1 MLRELRI
8 VDFAII
14 DEAFLEFGD
23 GFNVLTGETG
33 AGKSI
38 LIEALGIALGGR
50 SSGEMIRSSC
60 DKAQVEA
67 RFDLAGLDKPIG
79 WLKDNGFYTGE
90 EMIVRRIVSRTG
102 RNRAFINGSMAT
114 VAQVSEVGDLLVDIH
129 GQNEHQTL
137 LDPGSHLRLLD
148 SFLDLA
154 PLRASYERKFGEFK
168 SARDKLDATLR
179 GQKETERRIDLL
191 RHQVGEIEAASLA
204 PGVDKKLC
212 IEKSR
217 LNNAEKLREL
227 TSAILDNLD
236 DNDNSATSQLQKSRG
251 WIEQMIEMDGSLAL
265 QGESLASALFG
276 IEEVAGELRKYAETM
291 ESDPARLAEV
301 DDRLD
306 LIGTLK
312 RKYGDTIE
320 EVLEFHDRAARELE
334 SLEFN
339 RDHLEK
345 LQDEA
350 DKLGYQCAR
359 IALELDGER
368 VKGATGFSAAAQKQL
383 GDLNMEHAQVVPSFS
398 YGKTDDVYCK
408 KGENFTQLLPHGIG
422 NMEILF
428 NANPGEPVKPLAK
441 IASGGEISRLML
453 AFKTIISSDQPVPVM
468 IFDEIDSGMGGVTAD
483 RLGVK
488 LRDLA
493 KSSQVFCITHLPQVA
508 RYAQTH
514 FQVAKSGSR
523 GRTTV
528 SITKMDRKERVA
540 ELARMAGGSGDDQ
553 ASAAAVKWAEK
564 ALADVAADSEP

>member
-14 DEAFLEFGD
+14 DEALLEFGD
-23 GFNVLTGETG
+23 GFNTLTGETG

-50 SSGEMIRSSC
+50 SSEEMIRSSC
-60 DKAQVEA
+60 DRALVEA
-67 RFDLAGLDKPIG
+67 RFDLTGLDKLVG

-102 RNRAFINGSMAT
+102 RNKAFINGSMAT
-114 VAQVSEVGDLLVDIH
+114 VSQVSAAGDLLVDIH

-137 LDPGSHLRLLD
+137 LDPASHLRLLD
-148 SFLDLA
+148 SFLGLA
-154 PLRASYERKFGEFK
+154 PLRASYERKFREFK
-168 SARDKLDATLR
+168 SARDKLNGVLE
-179 GQKETERRIDLL
+179 GQKEMERRIDLL
-191 RHQVGEIEAASLA
+191 KHQVGEIEAACLA
-204 PGVDKKLC
+204 PGVDRELS
-212 IEKSR
+212 IEKSK
-217 LNNAEKLREL
+217 LNNAEKLLEL
-227 TSAILDNLD
+227 AAAIVDNLD
-236 DNDNSATSQLQKSRG
+236 DNENSATSQLQKSRR
-251 WIEQMIEMDGSLAL
+251 WIEQMIEMDGSLA
-265 QGESLASALFG
+265 QAGESLASALFG
-276 IEEVAGELRKYAETM
+276 VEEVAGELRKYAEDM
-291 ESDPARLAEV
+291 ESDPARLGEV

-306 LIGTLK
+306 LIGKLK
-312 RKYGDTIE
+312 RKYGDTVE
-320 EVLEFHDRAARELE
+320 EILEFHDKAARELE

-339 RDHLEK
+339 RDHL
-345 LQDEA
+345 
-350 DKLGYQCAR
+350 DKLHDEVDRLGRQCAE
-359 IALELDGER
+359 IALKLDSRR
-368 VKGATGFSAAAQKQL
+368 VKGAADFSVAAQKQL
-383 GDLNMEHAQVVPSFS
+383 GDLNMEDAQVVPSFS
-398 YGKTDDVYCK
+398 YGKTDDVYCEK
-408 KGENFTQLLPHGIG
+408 NGNFTELLPHGIG

-428 NANPGEPVKPLAK
+428 SANPGEPVKPLAK

-453 AFKTIISSDQPVPVM
+453 AFKTIISNDQPVPVM

-483 RLGVK
+483 RLGAK

-528 SITKMDRKERVA
+528 SITKMDKKERVA

-564 ALADVAADSEP
+564 ALADVSGDGEP